1 MQALTELASNTMAHS
16 RRPSVTWTHSTPGPK
31 RSTPDPGILTDRL
44 NEERQRQGDLLTP
57 PTPRDPYASNVN
69 DLAGQT
75 TPDPDG
81 KTTPPRGSTWMPTR
95 SKWRMYWSQEVAK
108 DKVLEAQ
115 MMIMTVITGIV
126 DAATYT
132 KFKVFA
138 TKQTGECHQA

>member
-1 MQALTELASNTMAHS
+1 
-16 RRPSVTWTHSTPGPK
+16 
-31 RSTPDPGILTDRL
+31 
-44 NEERQRQGDLLTP
+44 
-57 PTPRDPYASNVN
+57 
-69 DLAGQT
+69 
-75 TPDPDG
+75 
-81 KTTPPRGSTWMPTR
+81 MPTR

-115 MMIMTVITGIV
+115 MMIMTIITGIV